1 MTTKVDIL
9 IDINSRLAGIQE
21 AVRGIHQLQEET
33 DTFAKKLELG
43 FGIDIG
49 ERIMEGL
56 AEVPHIFEEAV
67 KKGVEF
73 NQMLEQARFGIA
85 ATLQQ
90 LDKTGQFKD
99 FNDAMVES
107 AKTIDIL
114 REKAKDSPAA
124 FEDLLDGLRAIL
136 PAGFAANMTLQ
147 QQIDIITEIAGAV
160 NALGLSMDRMPTEAR
175 ALLFGNITSRTQLAR
190 SLGITKG
197 DIAEATQAGTLFEFL
212 TKKLDGLSDAADKS
226 KNTFTVALK
235 NLKDAI
241 DEQLGAA
248 TEEVFEGLKQGIQGL
263 SADISKMDKSTLRE
277 IGSQIAELV
286 RAGFDLTHWAIE
298 NKEALLFLAQ
308 AATVLGVAFTAMKI
322 GELVLEFG
330 SMTAAFVANSTAIN
344 TETFMVDANTAA
356 WVANATAR
364 RGAAG
369 AAATGEGAEALG
381 AGEAGAGGG
390 LISSLLGAGG
400 GAGGIALG
408 ALSLIAAGAWWAN
421 SQLNKWDKNNQDEL
435 GGYLGDNE
443 KTIAG
448 LNEQMRSMQTLVQLG
463 HARVEAESAIRDSQ
477 EKMTFFEIYGNEELT
492 NKYQAQIAHLGT
504 ILKLLKE
511 RGTAIVAENQNEAQR
526 QAANEAFQNR
536 LAALRKDASKTD
548 KELQAEQFKQLT
560 PTQQKAELEKRLND
574 LTQGQGADKYLS
586 FAHDFINTAKFSTP
600 EEKEAAT
607 LALKA
612 TELEILKIKDSI
624 SEVDK
629 KIAADAQRA
638 KEDAD
643 REARIQDEKK
653 KLISEIAALQAEAV
667 GKYGLASKLR
677 EENALRE
684 RAVQL
689 QRELNLTEQESLK
702 LAAEELQAKQQKS
715 IRDLAIEYQIAQARA
730 NGDEARAKAL
740 EHERDIRAKTKEIMD
755 STGFDEKR
763 ARTIAE
769 NMERFKEQEEQRKAY
784 ESQLKSTI
792 GEGNHLG
799 HATNYGQAPKPG
811 QGRTPGGGIWAG
823 GGIWPGVSAPRHES
837 ASATIHADGAL
848 PVPSRLG
855 AATTPAIKPP
865 TPSGTDAEV
874 KKATEDVE
882 KSTQAFTAQI
892 TALVDLV
899 KRLSKAQDDA
909 AHQIKEMRN

>member
-21 AVRGIHQLQEET
+21 AVRGVHQLQEET
-33 DTFAKKLELG
+33 DAFAKKLELG

-114 REKAKDSPAA
+114 KEKAKGSPAA

-147 QQIDIITEIAGAV
+147 QQIDLITEIAGAI

-190 SLGITKG
+190 SLGITKA

-226 KNTFTVALK
+226 KNTFSVALK

-263 SADISKMDKSTLRE
+263 SADISKMDKNTLRE
-277 IGSQIAELV
+277 IGSEIAELV

-298 NKEALLFLAQ
+298 NKGVLLFLAQ
-308 AATVLGVAFTAMKI
+308 AATVLGAAFTALKI
-322 GELVLEFG
+322 GELVLELG
-330 SMTAAFVANSTAIN
+330 SMTVAFVTNSTAIG

-369 AAATGEGAEALG
+369 AAATGAGAEALG
-381 AGEAGAGGG
+381 ETGTGGG
-390 LISSLLGAGG
+390 LISSLLGAGS

-408 ALSLIAAGAWWAN
+408 SLSLIAAGAWWAN
-421 SQLNKWDKNNQDEL
+421 SQLKKWDKGNQDEL

-448 LNEQMRSMQTLVQLG
+448 LNEQMRSMQSLVQLG

-477 EKMTFFEIYGNEELT
+477 EKMAFFEIYGNEELT

-511 RGTAIVAENQNEAQR
+511 RGAAIVAENQNEAQK
-526 QAANEAFQNR
+526 QAAEEAFQNR
-536 LAALRKDASKTD
+536 LAALRKDAPKTD

-574 LTQGQGADKYLS
+574 ITQGQGADKYLS
-586 FAHDFINTAKFSTP
+586 FAHDYVNNAKFATP
-600 EEKEAAT
+600 EGKEAAT

-612 TELEILKIKDSI
+612 TELEILKIKDNI

-643 REARIQDEKK
+643 REARIQGEKK
-653 KLISEIAALQAEAV
+653 KLISDIAALQAEAV

-677 EENALRE
+677 EENILRE

-689 QRELNLTEQESLK
+689 QRELNLTEQEALK

-715 IRDLAIEYQIAQARA
+715 IRDLAVEYQIAQARA

-763 ARTIAE
+763 ARAIAE

-784 ESQLKSTI
+784 EAQLKSTI

-799 HATNYGQAPKPG
+799 HAANYGQSPKPG

-823 GGIWPGVSAPRHES
+823 GGIWPGISAPRHGS
-837 ASATIHADGAL
+837 ASATIYADGAL
-848 PVPSRLG
+848 PVPARLG
-855 AATTPAIKPP
+855 ATAAPAIKPP

-899 KRLSKAQDDA
+899 KKLSQAQDDA